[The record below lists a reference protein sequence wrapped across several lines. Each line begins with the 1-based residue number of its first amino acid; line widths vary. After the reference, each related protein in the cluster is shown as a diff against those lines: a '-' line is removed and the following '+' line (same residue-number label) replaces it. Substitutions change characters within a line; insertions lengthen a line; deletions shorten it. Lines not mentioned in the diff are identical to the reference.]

1 MRYCTQYL
9 LYPLFISLYF
19 VSSFGFPHATPAENI
34 LKRQATWNRIPG
46 GLQSITDG
54 SAASTVVWGL
64 IDSKIYR
71 YTGPFSNPNGSPWLQ
86 IPGALSQI
94 SAGAGGNIWGLTSDS
109 RIWRY
114 TGDNSNSPWAQ
125 VTGALD
131 SISVGRIDN
140 IWGIFQGGVFRCTNC
155 GSSPAPWVPIPG
167 PAGVNLSQ
175 VSVAADATV
184 WGVSADQRIW
194 RYTGTGSSPWA
205 SVSGGLDLI
214 SVGSSTNVWGLF
226 RGGIW
231 RYTGGPDG
239 SNPWV
244 PIAGPASGGLTDL
257 GVGSDGS
264 VWGVNSTDQSIWQ
277 WSGN

>member
-1 MRYCTQYL
+1 MRYSTGYL
-9 LYPLFISLYF
+9 LYPLFLSLNF

-46 GLQSITDG
+46 GLQFITDG
-54 SAASTVVWGL
+54 SEASTVVWGL
-64 IDSKIYR
+64 VDSKIYR

-94 SAGAGGNIWGLTSDS
+94 SAGAGSSIWGLTSDS
-109 RIWRY
+109 DTLIWRY
-114 TGDNSNSPWAQ
+114 TGDNSASPWAP
-125 VTGALD
+125 VSGALD
-131 SISVGRIDN
+131 SISVGRADN
-140 IWGIFQGGVFRCTNC
+140 VWGVFEGGIWRCTNG
-155 GSSPAPWVPIPG
+155 GSGAAPWVQIPG
-167 PAGVNLSQ
+167 PTGVNLS
-175 VSVAADATV
+175 
-184 WGVSADQRIW
+184 QRIW

-239 SNPWV
+239 SNPWI

-277 WSGN
+277 WTGN